1 MAANAQKDVIKFL
14 GIPVDG
20 YKTEMQKKLIG
31 KGFTYNSLYDFYEG
45 EFNGRDVNVYV
56 VTNNNKVWRIMV
68 CDRYPCDETSI
79 KIRFN
84 NLCRQFAKNQKYVST
99 ALNENSNFISD
110 DEDISYEMLV
120 HSKRYEASYCQVPDS
135 SMIDTLAVQNRIR
148 KSLLQ
153 QYSQEQLENPTDKQR
168 EEMEFIAKREM
179 ITVALEIME
188 KKTVWFM
195 ISEHYGEYYITMY
208 YDNEY
213 NRSDGEDL

>member
-20 YKTEMQKKLIG
+20 YKSEMQRKLIG
-31 KGFTYNSLYDFYEG
+31 KGFTYNSLYDVYEG
-45 EFNGRDVNVYV
+45 EFNGAKVNLYV

-84 NLCRQFAKNQKYVST
+84 NLCRQFAKNKKYVS
-99 ALNENSNFISD
+99 AAFNENPDYISD
-110 DEDISYEMLV
+110 SEDISYEMLV
-120 HSKRYEASYCQVPDS
+120 HSKRYEASYYQAPDTS
-135 SMIDTLAVQNRIR
+135 IVDKVSVQNRIR
-148 KSLLQ
+148 ESLLKQ
-153 QYSQEQLENPTDKQR
+153 FSQEQIENPTDKQR
-168 EEMEFIAKREM
+168 EEMESIINSEM
-179 ITVALEIME
+179 ASVAYEIME
-188 KKTVWFM
+188 KKSVWFV
-195 ISEHYGEYYITMY
+195 ISEYNGKYFIAIY